1 MKHISLDVVEK
12 SIKYSAF
19 RDLVT
24 NALENDPSVLELS
37 EDYLQYAILNQ
48 TRVKRLDKTL
58 KVLPEVKKQLEHLHR
73 EFIWLVITESW
84 CGDAAQI
91 LPMIHKMSECSEHI
105 SLKILFRDQNLE
117 LMDAFLTNGARAI
130 PKLIVLDKKKLE
142 VLASW
147 GPRPKLAQDVVVAYK
162 QEHGVFDSQGGAE
175 LQLWY
180 TKDKG
185 VEIQKEISAL
195 MQTLNK

>member
-1 MKHISLDVVEK
+1 MKHISLDLIEK

-19 RDLVT
+19 RDLIT

-58 KVLPEVKKQLEHLHR
+58 KVLPEVKEQLEHLSKD
-73 EFIWLVITESW
+73 FIWLVITESW

-91 LPMIHKMSECSEHI
+91 LPMIHKMSECSAHI

-130 PKLIVLDKKKLE
+130 PKLIVLDKKSLE

-162 QEHGVFDSQGGAE
+162 QEHGVFDSQGGTE

-185 VEIQKEISAL
+185 VEIQKEIAAL